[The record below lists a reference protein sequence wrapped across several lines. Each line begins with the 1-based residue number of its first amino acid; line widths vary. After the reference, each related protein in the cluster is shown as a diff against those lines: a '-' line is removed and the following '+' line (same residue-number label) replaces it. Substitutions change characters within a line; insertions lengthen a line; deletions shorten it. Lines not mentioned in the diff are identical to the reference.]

1 MARTRTLM
9 VTSEAFPLAK
19 SGGLGDAVTGLARA
33 LSLAGMEVGI
43 LMPAYRGVLDRVV
56 GVRHIAHLAG
66 MPGGQATLMGALC
79 AESGLPVYLLRNDA
93 LYDRT
98 GLYLDEQGEPYP
110 DNALRYAALAH
121 AAVRMATGLPG
132 VRPPDLLHA
141 QDWHAGLVPLLV
153 RAAGLRYV
161 KTVLTVHNLAFQG
174 VFPLDCAREL
184 GVPAD
189 YCTDDG
195 ALFYGQ
201 LSFLKA
207 GLRYADRITTV
218 SRSYARE
225 ILTPEFGCGL
235 DPLLRAR
242 AADLVPIPN
251 GIDDSLWNPA
261 NDPHLGSTRYSLRK
275 PANKRR
281 AKAALQKA
289 FGLQVGPDHALLAM
303 GSRLTEQKMADV
315 AVQALP
321 DALQRHPHLQ
331 VALIGCGERRFE
343 QAFEALAARYPGRCA
358 VRIGYDEPTAHRLH
372 AGADMLLHGSRF
384 EPFGLTPLYAMR
396 YGTVP
401 IGSRVGGM
409 ADTIGD
415 PGDGDG
421 NADAAKAML
430 AATGVLFDGDTA
442 HDMGRAID
450 RALRLYAQPSVW
462 QAMQRNGMAC
472 EFGWDAA
479 AQPYISLFDSLVGTP
494 RRGQIPAPTIRPVA
508 VPAYARRPLDGMP
521 VPVAY

>member
-1 MARTRTLM
+1 MARIRSLM
-9 VTSEAFPLAK
+9 VTSEAYPLAK

-33 LSLAGMEVGI
+33 LNRAGTDVSV
-43 LMPAYRGVLDRVV
+43 LLPAYRGVLERVA

-66 MPGGQATLMGALC
+66 MPGGEATLVAALC
-79 AESGLPVYLLRNDA
+79 PETGLPLYLLCNDA
-93 LYDRT
+93 LYDRP
-98 GLYLDEQGEPYP
+98 GLYLDEAGQPYA
-110 DNALRYAALAH
+110 DNALRFAALSH
-121 AAVRMATGLPG
+121 AAVRLAGGLPG
-132 VRPPDLLHA
+132 ARSPDILHA

-161 KTVLTVHNLAFQG
+161 KTVITVHNLAFQG

-184 GVPAD
+184 GIPQA

-195 ALFYGQ
+195 ARFYDQ

-218 SRSYARE
+218 SRNYARE
-225 ILTPEFGCGL
+225 ILTPQFGCGL

-242 AADLVPIPN
+242 EPDLLAIPN

-261 NDPHLGSTRYSLRK
+261 TDPYLGRYCYSARN
-275 PANKRR
+275 PAKKSR

-289 FGLQVGPDHALLAM
+289 FGLAIDAASPLLAM

-315 AVQALP
+315 AIQVLP
-321 DALQRHPHLQ
+321 EALQRHAGLQ
-331 VALIGCGERRFE
+331 VAVIGRGEARYER
-343 QAFEALAARYPGRCA
+343 ALTEIAARYPGRCA
-358 VRIGYDEPTAHRLH
+358 VRIGYDEATAHRLH

-409 ADTIGD
+409 ADTIVD
-415 PGDGDG
+415 PGAAG
-421 NADAAKAML
+421 ADQAML
-430 AATGVLFDGDTA
+430 AATGILFDGDGA
-442 HDMGRAID
+442 GDMGAAID
-450 RALRLYAQPSVW
+450 RALRLYAQPAVW
-462 QAMQRNGMAC
+462 QSMRRNGMAC
-472 EFGWDAA
+472 DFSWNSAVE
-479 AQPYISLFDSLVGTP
+479 PYVALFESLAGKV
-494 RRGQIPAPTIRPVA
+494 RRGQVPAPALRPTP
-508 VPAYARRPLDGMP
+508 VPAYAGHSLDGIA
-521 VPVAY
+521 VPAAY

>member
-1 MARTRTLM
+1 MARTRSLM

-33 LSLAGMEVGI
+33 LSRAGTEVGI
-43 LMPAYRGVLDRVV
+43 LMPAYRGVMERVT
-56 GVRHIAHLAG
+56 GLRHIARLSG
-66 MPGGQATLMGALC
+66 MPGGEASLMGALC
-79 AESGLPVYLLRNDA
+79 GESGLPVYLLCNDA
-93 LYDRT
+93 LYDRA
-98 GLYLDEQGEPYP
+98 GLYLDERGEPYA

-121 AAVRMATGLPG
+121 AAVRAAAGLPG
-132 VRPPDLLHA
+132 LRQPDLLHA

-174 VFPLDCAREL
+174 VFPLHCAREL
-184 GVPAD
+184 GVPEG

-195 ALFYGQ
+195 ARFHGQ

-218 SRSYARE
+218 SHTYARE
-225 ILTPEFGCGL
+225 ILTPAFGCGL

-242 AADLVPIPN
+242 ATDLVATPN
-251 GIDDSLWNPA
+251 GIDDALWNPA
-261 NDPHLGSTRYSLRK
+261 CDPHLGRACYSLRQ

-289 FGLQVGPDHALLAM
+289 FGLPAGAEHALLAL

-315 AVQALP
+315 ALQALP
-321 DALQRHPHLQ
+321 QALERHAHLQ
-331 VALIGCGERRFE
+331 VAVIGCGDRRYE

-358 VRIGYDEPTAHRLH
+358 VRIGYDEATAHRLH

-409 ADTIGD
+409 ADTIVD
-415 PGDGDG
+415 PGDGDAG
-421 NADAAKAML
+421 RAML
-430 AATGVLFDGDTA
+430 AANGLLFDGDTA
-442 HDMGRAID
+442 DDMSRAID
-450 RALRLYAQPSVW
+450 RALRLHALPAVW
-462 QAMQRNGMAC
+462 QAMQRNGMAGR
-472 EFGWDAA
+472 FGWDAA
-479 AQPYISLFDSLVGTP
+479 ARPYLELFDALVGTAQ
-494 RRGQIPAPTIRPVA
+494 RGRIPAPTIRPDA
-508 VPAYARRPLDGMP
+508 VPAYARHPLDGL
-521 VPVAY
+521 PVAAGY

>member
-1 MARTRTLM
+1 MARTRSLM

-19 SGGLGDAVTGLARA
+19 TGGLGDAVTGLARA
-33 LSLAGMEVGI
+33 LSLAGTEVGI
-43 LMPAYRGVLDRVV
+43 LMPAYRGVLGRVV
-56 GVRHIAHLAG
+56 GVRPIAHLAG
-66 MPGGQATLMGALC
+66 MPGGEATLVAALC
-79 AESGLPVYLLRNDA
+79 PASDLPVYLLCNDA
-93 LYDRT
+93 LYDRA
-98 GLYLDEQGEPYP
+98 GLYLDDDGQPYA

-121 AAVRMATGLPG
+121 AAVRLAAGLPG
-132 VRPPDLLHA
+132 TRRPDILHA

-184 GVPAD
+184 GVPEN

-195 ALFYGQ
+195 ARYYGQ
-201 LSFLKA
+201 FSFLKA

-218 SRSYARE
+218 SRNYARE

-242 AADLVPIPN
+242 ADDLIAIPN
-251 GIDDSLWNPA
+251 GIDDTLWNPA
-261 NDPHLGSTRYSLRK
+261 SDPHLGRLCYNARHPARK
-275 PANKRR
+275 SR

-289 FGLQVGPDHALLAM
+289 FGLHADRGAPLLAM

-315 AVQALP
+315 AAQALP
-321 DALQRHPHLQ
+321 EALGRHPALQ
-331 VALIGCGERRFE
+331 VAIIGRGEHRYE
-343 QAFEALAARYPGRCA
+343 QALTELAAQYPGRCA
-358 VRIGYDEPTAHRLH
+358 VRIGYDEATAHRLH

-409 ADTIGD
+409 ADTIVD
-415 PGDGDG
+415 PGAQDD
-421 NADAAKAML
+421 DPAMHG
-430 AATGVLFDGDTA
+430 ATGILFDGEQPR
-442 HDMGRAID
+442 DMGQAID
-450 RALRLYAQPSVW
+450 RALRLYARPPVW
-462 QAMQRNGMAC
+462 RSMQRNGMTS
-472 EFGWDAA
+472 ELGWGTAVR
-479 AQPYISLFDSLVGTP
+479 PYLSLFESLAGHTQH
-494 RRGQIPAPTIRPVA
+494 GQVPAPALRPA
-508 VPAYARRPLDGMP
+508 PAPAYARRPLDGMAIP
-521 VPVAY
+521 AAY

>member
-1 MARTRTLM
+1 MARIRSLM
-9 VTSEAFPLAK
+9 VTSEAYPLAK

-33 LSLAGMEVGI
+33 LSLADTEVSL
-43 LMPAYRGVLDRVV
+43 LMPAYRGVLERVV

-66 MPGGQATLMGALC
+66 MPGGEATLLAALC
-79 AESGLPVYLLRNDA
+79 PESGLPVYLLRNDA
-93 LYDRT
+93 LYDRA
-98 GLYLDEQGEPYP
+98 GLYLDEHGQPYA
-110 DNALRYAALAH
+110 DNALRFAALAH
-121 AAVRMATGLPG
+121 AATRIAGGLPG
-132 VRPPDLLHA
+132 LRAPDILHA

-174 VFPLDCAREL
+174 VFPLECAREL
-184 GVPAD
+184 GVPES

-195 ALFYGQ
+195 ARFYDQ

-218 SRSYARE
+218 SQNYARE

-242 AADLVPIPN
+242 ATDLVAIPN

-261 NDPHLGSTRYSLRK
+261 TDPHLGQLCYSARNPEK
-275 PANKRR
+275 KAR
-281 AKAALQKA
+281 AKTALQKS
-289 FGLQVGPDHALLAM
+289 FGLQVDKDAPLLAM

-315 AVQALP
+315 AVHALP
-321 DALQRHPHLQ
+321 VALQRHPELQ
-331 VALIGCGERRFE
+331 VAIIGCGDPRFE
-343 QAFEALAARYPGRCA
+343 RALAELAAAFPARCA
-358 VRIGYDEPTAHRLH
+358 VRIGYDEATAHRLH

-409 ADTIGD
+409 VDTIVD
-415 PGDGDG
+415 PGADHS
-421 NADAAKAML
+421 DAAMM
-430 AATGVLFDGDTA
+430 AATGILFHGDRPEDMDG
-442 HDMGRAID
+442 AIE
-450 RALRLYAQPSVW
+450 RALRLYAQPAIW
-462 QAMQRNGMAC
+462 QRMRRNGMEC
-472 EFGWDAA
+472 DFGWKSAVK
-479 AQPYISLFDSLVGTP
+479 PYIALFESLVGTS
-494 RRGQIPAPTIRPVA
+494 RRGQVPAPALRPA
-508 VPAYARRPLDGMP
+508 PVPAYVPTPLDGIA